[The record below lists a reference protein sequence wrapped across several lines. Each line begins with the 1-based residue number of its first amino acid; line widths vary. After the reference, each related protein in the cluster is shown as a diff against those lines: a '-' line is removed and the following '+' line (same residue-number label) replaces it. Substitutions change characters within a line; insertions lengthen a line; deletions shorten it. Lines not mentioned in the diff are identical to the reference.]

1 MNLHEFQAFPI
12 PGKNLVRT
20 TYQLLKR
27 REERKS
33 PSKSEV
39 GLGHKSFRINFD
51 PKSEASFGF
60 VFKKFL
66 RVTVNQKSWIAV
78 PGEQLSPAENK
89 GFALVLMPC
98 PKGSDDAGDVLR
110 KLKDFDS
117 LDEALVII
125 GDEIINIRHAGQWL
139 ESKLSVFFEQ
149 VPKFFEEIPKED
161 ILERR
166 GLKKSKPPDYG
177 QSFFDA
183 VLEVLTPTKSK
194 RRPSR
199 RD

>member
-1 MNLHEFQAFPI
+1 MNLQAFQAFSI

-27 REERKS
+27 REERKF

-39 GLGHKSFRINFD
+39 GLGHKSLMINLG
-51 PKSEASFGF
+51 PKPETTSKF

-78 PGEQLSPAENK
+78 PGEQLFPDEIKS
-89 GFALVLMPC
+89 FALVLIPC

-110 KLKDFDS
+110 MLKDIDS

-125 GDEIINIRHAGQWL
+125 GDEKINIRHVGEWL
-139 ESKLSVFFEQ
+139 ESKLSAFFEQ

-166 GLKKSKPPDYG
+166 SLRMPKPPDYG
-177 QSFFDA
+177 QLFFNA
-183 VLEVLTPTKSK
+183 VLEVLTPTK
-194 RRPSR
+194 RRQKSPSA
-199 RD
+199 